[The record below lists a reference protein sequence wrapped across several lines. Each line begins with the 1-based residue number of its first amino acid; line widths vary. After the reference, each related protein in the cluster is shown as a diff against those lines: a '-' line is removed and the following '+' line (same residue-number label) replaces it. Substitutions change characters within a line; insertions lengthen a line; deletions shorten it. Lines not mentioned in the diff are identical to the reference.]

1 MRILPPKAFPRIIS
15 CTKGMVNDTI
25 ISAGERKNFR
35 ISRSTIANIRIM
47 VASPDAAA

>member
-1 MRILPPKAFPRIIS
+1 MTSWTSGSAIDI
-15 CTKGMVNDTI
+15 I

-35 ISRSTIANIRIM
+35 ISRSTIAIIRFM